1 MRLALLSNV
10 TVDLLADKLK
20 KYDVYIPAG
29 FDAWQQEVL
38 NTSSG
43 LYSFQPEAVVVLL
56 HAEEI
61 RDKRVVDEW
70 CSTVKVLCKNMS
82 SIPIFVSSLD
92 INTKCRYG
100 AENDQHLETYFTE
113 KLQSLHDKEGLNVYA
128 LPVKD
133 CITNL
138 GRNNFYSPKM
148 WYFGSMPY
156 SMKGLAALSS
166 LITKYAEA
174 AKSKRKKCLAVD
186 LDNTIWGG
194 VIGEEGVEGIT
205 LSNHKEGA
213 VYKDTQRLL
222 KKMKNQGVML
232 AIISKNN
239 VDDVEP
245 VFSHPDMLLH
255 HEDFVAEIIN
265 WEAKPKNI
273 KKLAADLNIGLDSI
287 VFLDDNPAEREQM
300 KAECPEVA
308 VIDFPTDTALLPTV
322 VAKAY
327 DDFFFSLEVTDEDLK
342 KTSMYKAEEKRKA
355 EQREA
360 TSLDDYLKNL
370 KMKLDIHKMVPEEKK
385 RVVQLINKTNQFN
398 TTTKRYSEDD
408 VVALLE
414 TGSDIFTVH
423 VADKYGE
430 QGLVAVLILD
440 YKEKNCNIDTF
451 LMSCRVMGRNIEFE
465 IMSSLKEYLK
475 QKGISSVKASYIR
488 TNRNTPVS
496 NLFDKLG
503 FMLIKNTETEK
514 GYVIDVNAL
523 PNSTN
528 LFDNFFDNSFDNSFD

>member
-20 KYDVYIPAG
+20 NYNFYIPAG
-29 FDAWQQEVL
+29 FDTWQQEVL

-70 CSTVKVLCKNMS
+70 CNTVEALCKNMS
-82 SIPIFVSSLD
+82 SIPVFVSSLD
-92 INTKCRYG
+92 IDIKCRYG
-100 AENDQHLETYFTE
+100 AENNQHLETYFTE
-113 KLQSLHDKEGLNVYA
+113 KLQSLHGKEGLNVYA

-308 VIDFPTDTALLPTV
+308 VIDFPTDTALLPPV
-322 VAKAY
+322 VAKVY

-342 KTSMYKAEEKRKA
+342 KTSMYKAEEKRKI
-355 EQREA
+355 EQSEA

-370 KMKLDIHKMVPEEKK
+370 KMKLDIHRMLPEEKK

-408 VVALLE
+408 VMSLLKA
-414 TGSDIFTVH
+414 GSDIFTVH

-430 QGLVAVLILD
+430 QGLVTVLILN
-440 YKEKNCNIDTF
+440 YEEKSCIIDTF

-465 IMSSLKEYLK
+465 IMSKLKEYLK

-528 LFDNFFDNSFDNSFD
+528 LFDNLFD

>member
-20 KYDVYIPAG
+20 NYDVYIPAG

-43 LYSFQPEAVVVLL
+43 LYSFQPEAIVVLL
-56 HAEEI
+56 HADEI
-61 RDKRVVDEW
+61 RDKSVVGEW
-70 CSTVKVLCKNMS
+70 CNTVEALCKNMS
-82 SIPIFVSSLD
+82 SIPVFVSSLD
-92 INTKCRYG
+92 INIKCRYG

-138 GRNNFYSPKM
+138 GRNNFYSSKM

-308 VIDFPTDTALLPTV
+308 VIDFPTDTALLPTA
-322 VAKAY
+322 VAKVY

-342 KTSMYKAEEKRKA
+342 KTSMYKAEEKRKI
-355 EQREA
+355 EQSEA
-360 TSLDDYLKNL
+360 TSLDDYLKKL
-370 KMKLDIHKMVPEEKK
+370 KMKLDIHRMLPEEKK

-408 VVALLE
+408 VMSLLKA
-414 TGSDIFTVH
+414 GSDIFTVH

-430 QGLVAVLILD
+430 QGLVTVLILN
-440 YKEKNCNIDTF
+440 YEEKSCIIDTF

-465 IMSSLKEYLK
+465 IMSKLKEYLK

-488 TNRNTPVS
+488 TNKNMPVS

-528 LFDNFFDNSFDNSFD
+528 LFDNFFDNSFD

>member
-20 KYDVYIPAG
+20 NYDVYIPAG

-92 INTKCRYG
+92 IDIKCRYG
-100 AENDQHLETYFTE
+100 AENNQHLETYFTE

-308 VIDFPTDTALLPTV
+308 VIDFPMDTALLPTA

-342 KTSMYKAEEKRKA
+342 KTSMYKAEEKRKI
-355 EQREA
+355 EQSEA

-370 KMKLDIHKMVPEEKK
+370 KMKLDIHRMLPEEKK

-408 VVALLE
+408 VMSLLKA
-414 TGSDIFTVH
+414 GSDIFTVH

-430 QGLVAVLILD
+430 QGLVTVLILN
-440 YKEKNCNIDTF
+440 YKEKSCIIDTF

-465 IMSSLKEYLK
+465 IMSKLKEYLK